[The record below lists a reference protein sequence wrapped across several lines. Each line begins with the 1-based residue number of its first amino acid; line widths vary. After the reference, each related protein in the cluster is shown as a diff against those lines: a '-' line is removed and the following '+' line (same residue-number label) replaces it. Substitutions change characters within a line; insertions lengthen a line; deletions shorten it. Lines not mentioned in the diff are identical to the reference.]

1 MFNASEDAEDA
12 FYAAFSAGALEDMMQ
27 VWAPQDDIVCIHP
40 GGPRLMG
47 LREIRQSWAQIL
59 SGALPRSF
67 ALRGRIVSGDAS
79 QRIHLLEENIS
90 VPGTAFIAPPILA
103 TNIYRR
109 LSDGWR
115 LVMHHASVAP
125 SSVSQGGPGTL
136 GQGKADSRLH

>member
-90 VPGTAFIAPPILA
+90 VPGTAFIDTGHQHLPTIV
-103 TNIYRR
+103 RR
-109 LSDGWR
+109 LAAGD
-115 LVMHHASVAP
+115 AP
-125 SSVSQGGPGTL
+125 RQRGPEQRESGRARHS
-136 GQGKADSRLH
+136 GPR